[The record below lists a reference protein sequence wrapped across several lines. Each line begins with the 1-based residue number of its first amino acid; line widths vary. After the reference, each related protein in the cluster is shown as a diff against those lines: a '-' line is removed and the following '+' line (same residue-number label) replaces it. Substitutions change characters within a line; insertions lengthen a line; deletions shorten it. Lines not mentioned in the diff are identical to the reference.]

1 MIKETF
7 ASRRTDAGKMLILR
21 THENDNRLNPV
32 FLVRPF
38 SLLEIP
44 LPVISRKEEKMLDAK
59 EIGQRVKKIRTENQ
73 LTQQEFGE
81 SIGVTLNTVSK
92 IEPGMRMP
100 SIDLMAEIAVKYSIN
115 LNWLM
120 LGIGNMQLD
129 S

>member
-1 MIKETF
+1 
-7 ASRRTDAGKMLILR
+7 
-21 THENDNRLNPV
+21 
-32 FLVRPF
+32 
-38 SLLEIP
+38 
-44 LPVISRKEEKMLDAK
+44 MLDAK